1 MKKYGTRLSEEN
13 CHHLAKTVNDI
24 NTYYTETLPT
34 EREHEIILQS
44 IPSKAFCVVVHKRY
58 ARKTPST
65 KVNGH
70 KEFIFDCTVLG
81 NGAVPLE
88 MPTATETGGTI
99 PKPMTNSLFKDD
111 AICQYAYKGKKHI
124 VSQLISIACNTT
136 SLNTTYDSSDD
147 GYDTTAISLLLL
159 DQQRV
164 GDDDNNEAN

>member
-1 MKKYGTRLSEEN
+1 MSITALCTHGNIAHGSDLYFHSYCPVGSGSFAHIDIIFTAIAL
-13 CHHLAKTVNDI
+13 LA
-24 NTYYTETLPT
+24 
-34 EREHEIILQS
+34 
-44 IPSKAFCVVVHKRY
+44 ACVVVHKRY

-81 NGAVPLE
+81 KGAVPLE

-99 PKPMTNSLFKDD
+99 TKPMIHSLFKDD

-124 VSQLISIACNTT
+124 VSQLISIAGNTT

-147 GYDTTAISLLLL
+147 
-159 DQQRV
+159 
-164 GDDDNNEAN
+164 DDPTPLSALALPHNNETN